1 MHLGPK
7 DLIHDSVTGRACT
20 AFAGVRRIASGPVAR
35 VSIEVKRVIDGGEEA
50 AILVFDDL
58 TSEPV
63 ELDLTGSLDEVEARY
78 AGSTEMAGG
87 LPKKPGRPKLG
98 VVAKE
103 VTLLPRHWEYL
114 AAQPGGA
121 SVTLRKMVEEARR
134 ANVAAD
140 AKRLARD
147 ATYRFATAMAG
158 NEPGYEEAM
167 RALFAGDPGR
177 FELHTR
183 FWPPDVQAHAR
194 KLAAAA
200 FGRG

>member
-1 MHLGPK
+1 MRLGPN
-7 DLIHDSVTGRACT
+7 DSIHDSVSGRACT
-20 AFAGVRRIASGPVAR
+20 AFAGVRRIASGPVAQ
-35 VSIEVKRVIDGGEEA
+35 VSIEVKRVIDGGEQA

-78 AGSTEMAGG
+78 ADSTEMAGE
-87 LPKKPGRPKLG
+87 LPKKRGRPKLG

-103 VTLLPRHWEYL
+103 VTLLPRHWEWL

-134 ANVAAD
+134 VNAAVD
-140 AKRLARD
+140 ARRLARD

-158 NEPGYEEAM
+158 NEPGYEEAI

-177 FELHTR
+177 FQLHTSL
-183 FWPPDVQAHAR
+183 WPPDVQSHAR

-200 FGRG
+200 FDCG